1 MRIGVDRIQFAAET
15 SIGRAVGFGAL
26 AIATVVFGLVFDP
39 VLAFKTGGALT
50 LLMAAILQLKA
61 ELARSQPYRSTEVW
75 LLLDRQLDLPDAHAQ
90 RIVSTVLRSVYQR
103 YARASFAV
111 AVGSWMLALGLQLFS

>member
-1 MRIGVDRIQFAAET
+1 MDRIQFAAET

-103 YARASFAV
+103 YARASFAE

>member
-1 MRIGVDRIQFAAET
+1 MDRIQVAAEI

-26 AIATVVFGLVFDP
+26 AIGTGMVGLVFDP

-61 ELARSQPYRSTEVW
+61 ERARSQPYRSTEVW
-75 LLLDRQLDLPDAHAQ
+75 A
-90 RIVSTVLRSVYQR
+90 
-103 YARASFAV
+103 ASGPTAGP
-111 AVGSWMLALGLQLFS
+111 A